1 MQRAGQM
8 VALLA
13 LLAMTGAV
21 ACGPSFA
28 ADKEVAQ
35 TTAQELMDRR
45 FRPPSAVKVAVLPFY
60 CGKGIERQTR
70 AATSA
75 IGLSLMRCGFEFAPQ
90 LKTRDSGGLA
100 AVLCEA
106 QKAVAVDGNIR
117 PGAALKAEDAVRVG
131 RVLGA
136 DWVIFGDIL
145 DMHSFTSHTV
155 LAMVKK
161 GTATIRLEIAEVASG
176 ELILD
181 RQRQETVAAG
191 PGLIGSRKATAL
203 ERDAAQHCLQGL
215 YADLCAALPAHRHDP
230 EAHYQDGAVLSV
242 QEAWDALLPEGT
254 PVASYQPPTQVS
266 ASAAA
271 MPVAAKEEEG
281 DDATSGND
289 LVACVARGELGV
301 EAYAAAAGIPGS
313 LMAITTNKKGTSVG
327 IDIAPGTVF
336 ITGTEPYG
344 RVVARKVTAAKS
356 AQGPRA
362 PTDRIELEAHE
373 TKAFYLEAYALEMDG
388 EFPPADTR
396 LQMGRI
402 DDAAGA
408 VLAVAS
414 EKQLT
419 HRVTQA
425 ALWVKA
431 GGASIEAVA
440 ARLSL
445 DPGEIAS
452 LQEIELQ

>member
-13 LLAMTGAV
+13 LLAMTLAV
-21 ACGPSFA
+21 APGPCFA
-28 ADKEVAQ
+28 ADKGRED
-35 TTAQELMDRR
+35 TTAQDLTDRD

-75 IGLSLMRCGFEFAPQ
+75 IALSLMRCGFEFAPQ
-90 LKTRDSGGLA
+90 LETRDLPGLA
-100 AVLCEA
+100 TVLCEA

-136 DWVIFGDIL
+136 DWVVFGEIL
-145 DMHSFTSHTV
+145 DLHSFTSRTL

-181 RQRQETVAAG
+181 RQRQEKVSAG
-191 PGLIGSRKATAL
+191 PGLIGSRKGTAL
-203 ERDAAQHCLQGL
+203 ERDAAQHCLQRL
-215 YADLCAALPAHRHDP
+215 YADLCAALPTHRHDP
-230 EAHYQDGAVLSV
+230 EKDYQDGAVLSV

-254 PVASYQPPTQVS
+254 PVAGYQPPTQ
-266 ASAAA
+266 ASAPAA
-271 MPVAAKEEEG
+271 ATPSAADETGG
-281 DDATSGND
+281 DDTASGNH
-289 LVACVARGELGV
+289 LVACVARGELSV

-313 LMAITTNKKGTSVG
+313 VMAITTNKKGTPVG
-327 IDIAPGTVF
+327 IDVAPGTVF
-336 ITGTEPYG
+336 ITGAEGYG
-344 RVVARKVTAAKS
+344 RVAARKVTAAQS
-356 AQGPRA
+356 ARGPRV

-373 TKAFYLEAYALEMDG
+373 TKAFYLEAYVLEMKR

-419 HRVTQA
+419 QRVTQA
-425 ALWVKA
+425 ALWVEVD
-431 GGASIEAVA
+431 GVSIEAVA

-445 DPGEIAS
+445 DADEVAS
-452 LQEIELQ
+452 LRELELQ